1 MSMKKVILGLLLISS
16 MHALQAQDRAELK
29 IYKTFGGARFEMD
42 TLVLSPKQVLEVLKV
57 EPLAYEKFKKAKANY
72 NAAGVLGFAGGVLIG
87 IPLGTAIAGGE
98 PEWGIALA
106 GGVLILGAFSL
117 NNIFK
122 SHAFEA
128 IELYNGK
135 TARVKTQFQFYGTGA
150 RLVMRF

>member
-1 MSMKKVILGLLLISS
+1 MKKFIVLSLLI
-16 MHALQAQDRAELK
+16 AGTAIGLCAQDRTEIK
-29 IYKTFGGARFEMD
+29 MYKTFGGARFEMD
-42 TLVLSPKQVLEVLKV
+42 TLVLSPKQVLQILKV

-72 NAAGVLGFAGGVLIG
+72 NAAGVLGFAGGVLVG
-87 IPLGTAIAGGE
+87 LPLGTAIGGGE
-98 PEWGIALA
+98 PEWGMAIA
-106 GGVLILGAFSL
+106 GGVLIIGSFSL

-135 TARVKTQFQFYGTGA
+135 TARLKPEFQFYGTGA